1 MCGRWAK
8 LLANSLSRRSYSS
21 RRSDHHPNL
30 VKNSLILELSP
41 TLLDDEQNAI
51 NCQQIQIVP
60 HEGSFE
66 MRKNNSRWLADT
78 IELVK
83 ACYRDKETS
92 DPFDVVYD
100 YRDYGVGR
108 CLASA
113 TLSFGIL
120 LELQRSGSLS
130 IKASEFQ
137 PTVEFSAAG

>member
-1 MCGRWAK
+1 
-8 LLANSLSRRSYSS
+8 
-21 RRSDHHPNL
+21 
-30 VKNSLILELSP
+30 
-41 TLLDDEQNAI
+41 
-51 NCQQIQIVP
+51 
-60 HEGSFE
+60 